1 MPDPPTRH
9 PTTNPSTHANPP
21 RSTPGPTKP
30 SLRLTLAVV
39 LAAAAAL
46 YLVRLTGPPDLADN
60 DQLKPA
66 AYTLDITQNAHWLVQ
81 HDFHGAVASKP
92 PLPVW
97 ISAAVA
103 SAQGEVTR
111 LALTLPSFL
120 GLALLAAL
128 AAWLAHRRIHPAAG
142 LFAGLLVL
150 ASITGEKLIALVRTD
165 ALFAGL
171 TALTATLVFLAWER
185 RGRGTVPVYL
195 AAAAATLT
203 KGPLCLPL
211 ALFGLLALFWERRQ
225 HRKHMHET
233 SAIQHKTPPPTARL
247 ATEHA
252 IGLAAFLL
260 VTAGWA
266 LAAYLTRGDAFTD
279 KVFGDELLGKVT
291 NPREGDPLA
300 INILKSPAYFLTY
313 FAPLSVL
320 TIIGLVQT
328 VREPAADPAERRLER
343 FCFCAFLAGLTLFSL
358 TPHQRP
364 DLLAPLLLPA
374 SILAGREVHR
384 ILTRFGINARLAP
397 AIAAAAAMILASIVN
412 RYAMV
417 AGEDETHAERII
429 QQAARDWQDTHLAD
443 LSTVYVST
451 PGLFRFYRQHHST
464 TLTPDEA
471 ANAAAEGRVELIAVS
486 PRIAPDLADALRAR
500 GLTHT
505 TAHAIETP
513 DPRLDIRFWR
523 IERN

>member
-1 MPDPPTRH
+1 MTTPSADPE
-9 PTTNPSTHANPP
+9 HAPHQTSP
-21 RSTPGPTKP
+21 RRPGPP
-30 SLRLTLAVV
+30 LRLVLAVV

-46 YLVRLTGPPDLADN
+46 YLVRLSVPPDLADN

-66 AYTLDITQNAHWLVQ
+66 AYTLDITQNAHWIVQ

-97 ISAAVA
+97 ISAAV
-103 SAQGEVTR
+103 SSLQGEVTR

-120 GLALLAAL
+120 GFAMLAAL
-128 AAWLAHRRIHPAAG
+128 AAWLAHRLVHPAAG

-171 TALTATLVFLAWER
+171 TALTATLVFIAWQR
-185 RGRGTVPVYL
+185 AGRGVIYAYL

-203 KGPLCLPL
+203 KGPLCVPL
-211 ALFGLLALFWERRQ
+211 ALFGLLAIPSERTRRRRKEPRPTAHQ
-225 HRKHMHET
+225 HN
-233 SAIQHKTPPPTARL
+233 PPAPAARL
-247 ATEHA
+247 AIEHA
-252 IGLAAFLL
+252 VGLAAFLGI
-260 VTAGWA
+260 TAGWA

-291 NPREGDPLA
+291 NPREGDPLLV
-300 INILKSPAYFLTY
+300 NLLKSPAYFLTY

-328 VREPAADPAERRLER
+328 VREPASDPAERRLER

-384 ILTRFGINARLAP
+384 ILTRFRINARLAP
-397 AIAAAAAMILASIVN
+397 AIAAAAVLVIASALN
-412 RYAMV
+412 RYTRLA
-417 AGEDETHAERII
+417 AEDETHAERII
-429 QQAARDWQDTHLAD
+429 QRAARNWQDTRLAD
-443 LSTVYVST
+443 LPTAYVAT
-451 PGLFRFYRQHHST
+451 PGLFRFYRQHHAT
-464 TLTPDEA
+464 TLTPAEA
-471 ANAAAEGRVELIAVS
+471 ANAAAENRIELIALS
-486 PRIAPDLADALRAR
+486 PRIADDLAAELRAQ

-505 TAHAIETP
+505 PAHAIETP
-513 DPRLDIRFWR
+513 EPRLEIRFWR
-523 IERN
+523 IERD